1 MDVGCRSILRNCCCF
16 FCTLIN
22 LFIGRFG
29 KYTWKGMLKFQIESS
44 EEGEVTLGD
53 YEVVSI
59 ESQTEID
66 RKKSGLS
73 LSLSPSRIPPQNI
86 QTPNG
91 PEDES
96 GKYACYTFMNVI
108 M

>member
-1 MDVGCRSILRNCCCF
+1 MYWKAPPPPHTHLLNAF
-16 FCTLIN
+16 YQ
-22 LFIGRFG
+22 
-29 KYTWKGMLKFQIESS
+29 KYGHVSPQQFQIEGS
-44 EEGEVTLGD
+44 EDPDVKLGD

-59 ESQTEID
+59 ESRSDMD

-96 GKYACYTFMNVI
+96 GKLSFSHYS
-108 M
+108 

>member
-1 MDVGCRSILRNCCCF
+1 MA
-16 FCTLIN
+16 
-22 LFIGRFG
+22 
-29 KYTWKGMLKFQIESS
+29 
-44 EEGEVTLGD
+44 LGD

-59 ESQTEID
+59 ESQSEID

-96 GKYACYTFMNVI
+96 GK
-108 M
+108 